1 MAPPPKPP
9 KSKAGLGQRLTA
21 KVGPLPVW
29 GWAVAILG
37 AYLLYTRLH
46 PAAAAATSST
56 NSTATPDTSGDSASQ
71 VPSSGQ
77 GNAADNMNG
86 LLLDQLSA
94 NTSSLDALT
103 SQLLQGGGSYA
114 YGDAPPAGTAPGAIA
129 QDGPASAP
137 TIAPGRANAPTAI
150 GGSAAHATQTQAGS
164 LNWGGQTFTTKTA
177 FDSWAKA
184 HGSSTSAELKKHPQA
199 KAIYSTLR

>member
-77 GNAADNMNG
+77 GSAADNMNG

-129 QDGPASAP
+129 QDGPAFRPAEPSHPAAVGAP
-137 TIAPGRANAPTAI
+137 PAQ
-150 GGSAAHATQTQAGS
+150 HQTQTQTGS

-184 HGSSTSAELKKHPQA
+184 HGSSTSAELKRHPQA